1 MLKALTTLFVLA
13 SSVAFAERAPELP
26 PRAVAASIGE
36 EMVVNGI
43 AMRATHFQTPAAV
56 PDVLGFYRE
65 RWSSAD
71 PADRPTEQDLGSWRV
86 IGRQTSTSHE
96 TVQIRALP
104 GGGSEGYFAS
114 SDTRSRPRT
123 PASSPLRLPLGAQ
136 TVSVVESVDG
146 SRHATQILARS
157 PYGLAMTER
166 WLRASARLQGFESEH
181 GSDEPTPANGS
192 RALFFKRG
200 GEELI
205 AVVQPAGQR
214 SVVVIH
220 HVGAP

>member
-1 MLKALTTLFVLA
+1 MLKALTILIALA
-13 SSVAFAERAPELP
+13 SSAAFAERAPELP
-26 PRAVAASIGE
+26 PRAVATSIGE
-36 EMVVNGI
+36 RMVVNGI
-43 AMRATHFQTPAAV
+43 AMRATHFETSAGVQ
-56 PDVLGFYRE
+56 DVLGFYRE

-71 PADRPTEQDLGSWRV
+71 PADRPTEQSLGSWRV
-86 IGRQTSTSHE
+86 IGRQTRTSHE
-96 TVQIRALP
+96 TVQVRALP

-123 PASSPLRLPLGAQ
+123 PAESPLRLPLGAQ

-157 PYGLAMTER
+157 PYGLSMTER
-166 WLRASARLQGFESEH
+166 WLRTAARLQGFESEH
-181 GSDEPTPANGS
+181 GSDEPTRADGS

-205 AVVQPAGQR
+205 AVVQPAAQG
-214 SVVVIH
+214 SVLVVH
-220 HVGAP
+220 HVSAP